1 MTYVIKKRKWQ
12 RFTVQSIILLAL
24 VLAIS
29 VFRQGN
35 FIKDKAAKTKA
46 MAENSIIADEVE
58 LTDAE
63 EEIVERE
70 ESVKTDIVHVKKRSH
85 TYIEISKSV
94 VSTGSS
100 VYLYDNYME
109 QEINLTIDRMEK
121 KGFLQNDIIRYN
133 KGSTFIGKADENNK
147 KDPVKS
153 FSIISEKG
161 KNGKYKTDIKIKT
174 KRLYAPELLETDDAY
189 YISLA
194 VPSKIYDKIIVIDAG
209 HGGIDEG
216 TKSFRGHYE
225 KNYNLIIL
233 KELKTLLD
241 SSDSGIKAY
250 YTRLTDKTISKAART
265 KLANSLKADLFISI
279 HCNSSE
285 YGDSAPYG
293 VEVLYS
299 KRKPHNSKLSNKKLA
314 EILLENVAG
323 KVNNKKRGVIRREGL
338 YIMHHSNV
346 PASIVEVGYMSNK
359 SDLKY
364 IVTKNGQKKMAEGI
378 YNGILEALE

>member
-1 MTYVIKKRKWQ
+1 MKEKKWQ
-12 RFTVQSIILLAL
+12 RFAVQSMILLAV

-29 VFRQGN
+29 VFGQES
-35 FIKDKAAKTKA
+35 FIKDKVTKTKA
-46 MAENSIIADEVE
+46 MAERSVVASGIKLAD
-58 LTDAE
+58 TE
-63 EEIVERE
+63 EEIIERE
-70 ESVKTDIVHVKKRSH
+70 ESVKTDVVHVRKRSH
-85 TYIEISKSV
+85 IYIEIPKSV
-94 VSTGSS
+94 VSTGAS
-100 VYLYDNYME
+100 VYLYDNYMDS
-109 QEINLTIDRMEK
+109 EIHLTIDGMEK

-133 KGSTFIGKADENNK
+133 KDKTFIGKTDEDNK

-153 FSIISEKG
+153 FSIISVKT
-161 KNGKYKTDIKIKT
+161 KNETYKTEIRIKT

-194 VPSKIYDKIIVIDAG
+194 VPSKVYDKIIVVDAG

-233 KELKTLLD
+233 KELKALLD

-250 YTRLTDKTISKAART
+250 YTRLNDKTISKAART

-285 YGDSAPYG
+285 YGDGTPYG

-299 KRKPHNSKLSNKKLA
+299 KRKPRNSKLSNKKLA
-314 EILLENVAG
+314 EILLENVAE

-346 PASIVEVGYMSNK
+346 PASIIEVGYMSNK

-378 YNGILEALE
+378 YNGILEALG

>member
-1 MTYVIKKRKWQ
+1 
-12 RFTVQSIILLAL
+12 
-24 VLAIS
+24 
-29 VFRQGN
+29 
-35 FIKDKAAKTKA
+35 

-121 KGFLQNDIIRYN
+121 KRFLQNDIIRYN

-194 VPSKIYDKIIVIDAG
+194 VPDKIYDKIIVIDAG

-233 KELKTLLD
+233 KELKTFLD

-293 VEVLYS
+293 IEVLYS

>member
-121 KGFLQNDIIRYN
+121 KGFLQND
-133 KGSTFIGKADENNK
+133 NK

-293 VEVLYS
+293 IEVLYS